1 MKKKSKKIPSYA
13 FGLQAVG
20 SAVDSLGSGISAL
33 SKDNSNLNAFA
44 ESLSAS
50 GKGFQIG
57 SSFGPWGAAAGA
69 IIGGGLGLVGGI
81 RKKNAINREI
91 RRKETRQSTEF
102 GNSIAAQA
110 EQEYYNENDP
120 VYTYANGGVTNNNL
134 AFVDNNEVL
143 RDIYGNLTEV
153 PNTKK
158 GTDNHLINATTLDSV
173 LSDKIKKPS
182 TNKTFAEEGKKLVKM
197 TKKSKGTDRFAEAS
211 NRLNE
216 YNANK
221 QYEALLAEQE
231 QVKASKGIKP
241 KKKNIAPAY
250 EDGYSRVKEFVN
262 NKRNSYNT
270 TLKPGQI
277 GIKYRPD
284 ASNLVNMYMNN
295 KDNYL
300 WNDVYTQ
307 ALQGAALNSYDAITG
322 ETPLYKTNNY
332 KVERGNAAVT
342 SKNPYILSG
351 VYNNFGRTE
360 DLKMPAGQGSW
371 LNFNNNLK
379 PSSTEYTTAAVTAP
393 NVTVQPTS
401 VNKPI
406 VSVNNGPTINK
417 DFVTKPLEVGA
428 ITPIK
433 VNNVRDNK
441 LTIDKIPVTAKDNVD
456 SKPSNS
462 GINLGNLLELSPTL
476 YNLIQGLKGPEQE
489 ELVTNPYSRNIINS
503 MARRKF
509 NIEDIKNANARQQ
522 AISRYN
528 RARLNANTGANIAA
542 GVQDAVN
549 AYAANANLY
558 STKQNMENNYLAD
571 YANTLNNI
579 GSQYAAA
586 KTLFNDNSSRNR
598 AAARSFTGT
607 ALSQLGQWSQNK
619 TKMANEQARDNA
631 MFPLMLDYLSQGLT
645 NDKLQNLIKLY
656 SKNG

>member
-33 SKDNSNLNAFA
+33 SKDNSNLNAFT

-69 IIGGGLGLVGGI
+69 IIGGGLGLVGSI

-110 EQEYYNENDP
+110 EQGYYNENDP
-120 VYTYANGGVTNNNL
+120 VYTYANGGITNNNL

-182 TNKTFAEEGKKLVKM
+182 TNNTFAEEGKKLVKM

-231 QVKASKGIKP
+231 KIKASKGIKP
-241 KKKNIAPAY
+241 KKKDIAPAY
-250 EDGYSRVKEFVN
+250 EDGISR
-262 NKRNSYNT
+262 
-270 TLKPGQI
+270 
-277 GIKYRPD
+277 
-284 ASNLVNMYMNN
+284 
-295 KDNYL
+295 
-300 WNDVYTQ
+300 
-307 ALQGAALNSYDAITG
+307 
-322 ETPLYKTNNY
+322 Y

-342 SKNPYILSG
+342 SNNPYILSD

-360 DLKMPAGQGSW
+360 DLKMSAGQGSW
-371 LNFNNNLK
+371 LDFSNNNLNTN
-379 PSSTEYTTAAVTAP
+379 STNYITAAVTAP
-393 NVTVQPTS
+393 NITAQSAST
-401 VNKPI
+401 NKPI
-406 VSVNNGPTINK
+406 VSNNK
-417 DFVTKPLEVGA
+417 DFVTKPLEAGA
-428 ITPIK
+428 FTPIK

-441 LTIDKIPVTAKDNVD
+441 LTIDKIPVTTKDNVA

-462 GINLGNLLELSPTL
+462 GFNFNNLLELSPTL

>member
-20 SAVDSLGSGISAL
+20 SAVDSIGSGISAL

-120 VYTYANGGVTNNNL
+120 VYTYANGGITNNNL

-231 QVKASKGIKP
+231 KIKTSKGIKP
-241 KKKNIAPAY
+241 KKKDITPAY
-250 EDGYSRVKEFVN
+250 EDGTSR
-262 NKRNSYNT
+262 
-270 TLKPGQI
+270 
-277 GIKYRPD
+277 
-284 ASNLVNMYMNN
+284 
-295 KDNYL
+295 
-300 WNDVYTQ
+300 
-307 ALQGAALNSYDAITG
+307 
-322 ETPLYKTNNY
+322 Y
-332 KVERGNAAVT
+332 KVERGNAAIT
-342 SKNPYILSG
+342 SKNPYILSD

-371 LNFNNNLK
+371 LDFSNNNLN
-379 PSSTEYTTAAVTAP
+379 PNSTDYITAAVTAP
-393 NVTVQPTS
+393 NVTAQSTS

-406 VSVNNGPTINK
+406 VSNNK
-417 DFVTKPLEVGA
+417 DFVTKPLEAGA

-441 LTIDKIPVTAKDNVD
+441 LTIDKIPVVAKDNNLVNP
-456 SKPSNS
+456 SSNS

>member
-13 FGLQAVG
+13 FGLQAVS

-231 QVKASKGIKP
+231 KIKASKGIKP
-241 KKKNIAPAY
+241 KKKDIAPAY
-250 EDGYSRVKEFVN
+250 EDGTSRYKYSSRIQKYADE
-262 NKRNSYNT
+262 KRNSYNT
-270 TLKPGQI
+270 LLKPGEI
-277 GIKYRPD
+277 GIKLRDTSLD
-284 ASNLVNMYMNN
+284 A
-295 KDNYL
+295 
-300 WNDVYTQ
+300 
-307 ALQGAALNSYDAITG
+307 YDGITG
-322 ETPLYKTNNY
+322 ETILLPNENMSTPVSNV

-351 VYNNFGRTE
+351 AYNNFGRTE

-371 LNFNNNLK
+371 LNFNNNLNVN
-379 PSSTEYTTAAVTAP
+379 PTEYINAAVTAP
-393 NVTVQPTS
+393 NITAPSVSINKPNVS
-401 VNKPI
+401 VNKPN
-406 VSVNNGPTINK
+406 VSVNNAPVVNK
-417 DFVTKPLEVGA
+417 DFVTKPLEAGA

-441 LTIDKIPVTAKDNVD
+441 LTIDKIPVVAKDNNLVNP
-456 SKPSNS
+456 SSNS
-462 GINLGNLLELSPTL
+462 GFNFGNLLELSPTL

>member
-20 SAVDSLGSGISAL
+20 SAVDSIGSGISAL

-102 GNSIAAQA
+102 GNSIAAQT
-110 EQEYYNENDP
+110 EQEYYNENYP

-211 NRLNE
+211 NKLNE

-231 QVKASKGIKP
+231 KIKASKGIKP

-250 EDGYSRVKEFVN
+250 EDGTSR
-262 NKRNSYNT
+262 
-270 TLKPGQI
+270 
-277 GIKYRPD
+277 
-284 ASNLVNMYMNN
+284 
-295 KDNYL
+295 
-300 WNDVYTQ
+300 
-307 ALQGAALNSYDAITG
+307 
-322 ETPLYKTNNY
+322 Y
-332 KVERGNAAVT
+332 KVEKGNAAVT
-342 SKNPYILSG
+342 SKNPYILSD
-351 VYNNFGRTE
+351 VYNNFGRTD

-371 LNFNNNLK
+371 LDFSNNNLN
-379 PSSTEYTTAAVTAP
+379 PNSTDYITAAVTAP
-393 NVTVQPTS
+393 NVTTQSVS
-401 VNKPI
+401 VNKPNA
-406 VSVNNGPTINK
+406 SVNNGPTINK
-417 DFVTKPLEVGA
+417 DFVTKPLEAGA

-433 VNNVRDNK
+433 VNNIRDNG
-441 LTIDKIPVTAKDNVD
+441 LIIDKIPVTAKDNVA
-456 SKPSNS
+456 SNPSNS
-462 GINLGNLLELSPTL
+462 GFNFNNLLELSPTL